1 MKENIYVIG
10 KRSIAI
16 LEMDIFV
23 MVTQFVMTTV
33 DYL

>member
-16 LEMDIFV
+16 LEMDIS
-23 MVTQFVMTTV
+23 
-33 DYL
+33 